1 MHFIKFLCAKRSIAA
16 VTFLGATYIAADYS
30 FGDIPKLSTRIS
42 VVKSVRK
49 RKSSQLN
56 YKIKLN
62 PDASAKQSDRAD
74 FASTQKNEIIEE
86 NQQEPQS
93 PTLAFGAQN
102 INTKSAAQ
110 FFTIRGSKLTAD
122 VTVRTNPPFVI
133 SKDSSSIDYEPL
145 LIYTIAELES
155 NQTVYVKFNPT
166 KRGNYADSIISISEG
181 ADNKIV
187 NLSGT
192 AVAAHRMMYGNRLAA
207 NNIISPNGDGINDTW
222 IIKNIEDYPNNS
234 VKLMD
239 KAGKVIYSK
248 QGYAND
254 WDGTYNNA
262 PLAQGTYYYI
272 VDFGA
277 DSGLFFRGFI
287 TIVRD

>member
-1 MHFIKFLCAKRSIAA
+1 MSYIKFLCTKRSIAA
-16 VTFLGATYIAADYS
+16 VIFLCAAHVVTTNHS
-30 FGDIPKLSTRIS
+30 FGAIPKPITRINTA
-42 VVKSVRK
+42 KSLSK
-49 RKSSQLN
+49 RKSFPANNIIKVSLN
-56 YKIKLN
+56 
-62 PDASAKQSDRAD
+62 ASDKQSMAIANHPSLQTNACIGENEQEAQSTTLT
-74 FASTQKNEIIEE
+74 FAA
-86 NQQEPQS
+86 QS
-93 PTLAFGAQN
+93 

-110 FFTIRGSKLTAD
+110 SFTIRGSKLTAD
-122 VTVRTNPPFVI
+122 VTVRTNPPFSL
-133 SKDSSSIDYEPL
+133 SKDSIVYEPL
-145 LIYTIAELES
+145 LIYTIDELAS
-155 NQTVYVKFNPT
+155 NQTVYVRFNPT
-166 KRGNYADSIISISEG
+166 AFGNYTDSITSVSQG

-192 AVAAHRMMYGNRLAA
+192 AVAENKMIYGNSLAA

-222 IIKNIEDYPNNS
+222 TIKNIEDYPNNS

-239 KAGKVIYSK
+239 KSGKVIYSK
-248 QGYAND
+248 QGYTND
-254 WDGTYNNA
+254 WNGTYNHA

>member
-1 MHFIKFLCAKRSIAA
+1 MYSIKLLCPKRSIAA
-16 VTFLGATYIAADYS
+16 ITFLYATHVSANYS
-30 FGDIPKLSTRIS
+30 SRVVPKPITRIS
-42 VVKSVRK
+42 AIKSFPK
-49 RKSSQLN
+49 RRNPQSNNKIHVILN
-56 YKIKLN
+56 
-62 PDASAKQSDRAD
+62 ASGKQAMTIP
-74 FASTQKNEIIEE
+74 STQNNTLVEKEE
-86 NQQEPQS
+86 QDPQS
-93 PTLAFGAQN
+93 ATITFAAQN
-102 INTKSAAQ
+102 IDTQSAVQ
-110 FFTIRGSKLTAD
+110 SFTIRGSKLTAE
-122 VTVRTNPPFVI
+122 VTVRTNPPFAI
-133 SKDSSSIDYEPL
+133 SKDSSRDIVYQPL
-145 LIYTIAELES
+145 LIYTIKELES

-166 KRGNYADSIISISEG
+166 KRGNYVDSITSISQG

-192 AVAAHRMMYGNRLAA
+192 AVAAHQMMYGNRLAA

-239 KAGKVIYSK
+239 KSGQVIYSK
-248 QGYAND
+248 QGYTND